1 MNDWISKVRE
11 QVLTIVE
18 GDQPDE
24 KVTAEEETTPPE
36 TILEQYEKMSQAFWM
51 EEEANTKAM
60 LERSA
65 QQCLKEALKEK
76 EARLALEKRVAKPRK
91 SSIEKK
97 VETLKKKVAKHDK
110 VLKELT
116 ANMTKIDLYRS
127 LQQEVEDLKNEN
139 RELKLKLAKR
149 NKEDESS
156 LVDLTS
162 R

>member
-18 GDQPDE
+18 GDPPDE
-24 KVTAEEETTPPE
+24 KVTAEEENTPPE
-36 TILEQYEKMSQAFWM
+36 TVLEQYKKMSQEYWM

-65 QQCLKEALKEK
+65 QQCLKETLKEK
-76 EARLALEKRVAKPRK
+76 EARIALEKKVAKARK

-97 VETLKKKVAKHDK
+97 VETLEKKVAKHDK

-116 ANMTKIDLYRS
+116 ANMTKIDLSRS